1 MYKTINEYEF
11 RQAFKDADRDN
22 YSYDGYTA
30 LYEFL
35 DEVCSSDEKGFEL
48 DVIGICCDFT
58 EYEDLKEFQGVYYDD
73 VAGDKFKTIEE
84 IEEETIVIRIEDSD
98 SFIIQDF

>member
-1 MYKTINEYEF
+1 MYRTINEYEF
-11 RQAFKDADRDN
+11 EQAFKNMDRDN
-22 YSYDGYTA
+22 FSYDGYRA

-35 DEVCSSDEKGFEL
+35 DEICSSDDKGFEL
-48 DVIGICCDFT
+48 DVIAICCDFT
-58 EYEDLKEFQGVYYDD
+58 EYENLKEFQSEYYDD

>member
-1 MYKTINEYEF
+1 MYRTINEYEF
-11 RQAFKDADRDN
+11 EQAFKNMDRDN
-22 YSYDGYTA
+22 FSYDGYRA

-35 DEVCSSDEKGFEL
+35 DEICSSDDKGFEL

-58 EYEDLKEFQGVYYDD
+58 EYEDLKEFQKEYYDN

>member
-1 MYKTINEYEF
+1 MYRTINEYEF
-11 RQAFKDADRDN
+11 RQAFKDMDRDN

-35 DEVCSSDEKGFEL
+35 DEVCSSDDKGFEL

-58 EYEDLKEFQGVYYDD
+58 EYENLKEFQSEYYDD

-84 IEEETIVIRIEDSD
+84 IEEETTVIRIEDSD
-98 SFIIQDF
+98 SFIIQVF